1 MYIIVQFV
9 VERNQNGA
17 DWCFF
22 VGSIFFWQRH
32 TNKRVSLKQI
42 KMEQIIY
49 ESQELELKND
59 DHILNHAHRSF
70 QPIYDGEKRKD
81 KEISRK

>member
-1 MYIIVQFV
+1 
-9 VERNQNGA
+9 
-17 DWCFF
+17 
-22 VGSIFFWQRH
+22 
-32 TNKRVSLKQI
+32 
-42 KMEQIIY
+42 MEQIIY

-81 KEISRK
+81 KEISRKQTEQDQASNMYEIRVYEPEK